1 MQHRGTKTLETNRLI
16 LRKFQIDDA
25 QQMFQN
31 WASDAEVT
39 KFLTWPP
46 HPNVDCTR
54 GLLADWINRYSE
66 SFYYNWVIEW
76 KESGEIIGNISVV
89 KLDERIEAAEIGYCM
104 SKAWWG
110 QGIMPE
116 ALRTVIDYLLVE
128 VGFNRVVARH
138 DKNNPKSGRVM
149 QKAGM
154 KYEGTLRASGKNNQ
168 GIYDRVH
175 YSILRDDLSQ
185 SIKQRYGSNML
196 NEIIL
201 YFMRTILHLEKSG
214 IENLPLTNSFPE
226 PIRRFL
232 DIAIELIIDGQP
244 PEVSALILDTEY
256 DMTMQQKEIATQTVL
271 ALRVIREL
279 SWHIHYDEDC
289 YGYMLMTNNLWGN
302 SVFEYATR
310 TFYPNFPDEI
320 KDKYHIHDLIKHM
333 PPEMFRLEDY

>member
-1 MQHRGTKTLETNRLI
+1 MQHKGTKTLETYRLI

-54 GLLADWINRYSE
+54 GLLTDWINRYSE
-66 SFYYNWVIEW
+66 SSYYNWVIEW

-89 KLDERIEAAEIGYCM
+89 KLDEKIEAAEIGYCM

-116 ALRTVIDYLLVE
+116 ALRTVIDYLLGE
-128 VGFNRVVARH
+128 VGFNCVVARH

-168 GIYDRVH
+168 GIYDKVH
-175 YSILRDDLSQ
+175 YSILREDLSQ

-196 NEIIL
+196 DEIIL
-201 YFMRTILHLEKSG
+201 YFMRTILHLQKSG
-214 IENLPLTNSFPE
+214 IENLPLANSFPE

-232 DIAIELIIDGQP
+232 NIALELIIDGQP

-256 DMTMQQKEIATQTVL
+256 DMTLRQKEIATETVL

-289 YGYMLMTNNLWGN
+289 YKYILMTDNLWGN
-302 SVFEYATR
+302 SVFEYAAR
-310 TFYPNFPDEI
+310 TFYPNLPDEI

-333 PPEMFRLEDY
+333 PPEMFRLDDY